1 MAGHLLGSIT
11 PSQAWA
17 ILQRHARDEI
27 APLRLRELCRDND
40 RVSSLVAVYNSTTET
55 TQTQTDG
62 SAGSS
67 SSSSDHTIIV
77 DLSRQHM
84 TDATLNHL
92 LNLAASQQLKPFITR
107 IAWGQN
113 NPRRPVQPSSA
124 IRRNN
129 KNANKKNKKQPKVNM
144 PNHLK
149 EFQMAAALQPVTG
162 AGAAADTDDD
172 PSSSMMPSM
181 HLALRVPP
189 DKGYIMLA
197 AADGTNVL
205 TGIHQEW
212 HRIERFAESVRR
224 GQLRGGSGQM
234 LRDIVVVGR
243 GTAVAALQFV
253 YAVLQKDERA
263 VIASRFGLAS
273 DQHSNRMRLANL
285 TGGGQHPASNSAH
298 VSGRRILFL
307 TSLDPNAAAAL
318 TADLDPATTLV
329 VSIALQGNEETGLVT
344 SALKNWLLKSSLGN
358 NNRKTESVLSKHMI
372 LITGNDR
379 VATVINK
386 PESVYVIPAHSRCEA
401 FTSFSVA
408 TLLPLSVVFGWSL
421 VQDFLAGGHDM
432 DTHFVETNPRHN
444 VPVLLALADVWN
456 DAFLDATARAVI
468 PFTESLAA
476 FPAFVG
482 ALESQTCGQS
492 PATETRHSNS
502 LRNHSPMCSSM
513 VLDGRLDG
521 SLDRSF
527 YQSGKIINS
536 ELVIATDS
544 QIRFNAARSI
554 GAHGMEAVQ
563 TAQDA
568 LMCSFFAHAD
578 ELAFGVQA
586 TQQQQQQQQQHP
598 TPTAATTAD
607 YSFSSSAVSV
617 SPNTAKTNLFGSSSD
632 LSRGNRPSV
641 LLMCGKLDAFT
652 CGQLVALTEHRA
664 VVKAHLWGVDPFV
677 RQGGSSLRRDRTDE
691 LKSDLGKLFTSPPDA
706 EEEEDG
712 DDGEEGHLSFSTKTL
727 LSHYANRMRNER
739 NS

>member
-1 MAGHLLGSIT
+1 MGSIT

-62 SAGSS
+62 STSS
-67 SSSSDHTIIV
+67 RTSSSSDHTIIV

-113 NPRRPVQPSSA
+113 NPRRPVQPSIPRNKNA
-124 IRRNN
+124 KKNN
-129 KNANKKNKKQPKVNM
+129 KNNKQPKVNM

-149 EFQMAAALQPVTG
+149 EFQMAAALQPVHG
-162 AGAAADTDDD
+162 AGTADTDD
-172 PSSSMMPSM
+172 PSSMMTSTSMMPSM
-181 HLALRVPP
+181 HLALRVPK

-273 DQHSNRMRLANL
+273 DQNSNRMRLANL
-285 TGGGQHPASNSAH
+285 TGGGHPSSNSAH

-358 NNRKTESVLSKHMI
+358 NRKTESVLSKHMI

-386 PESVYVIPAHSRCEA
+386 PESVYVLPAHSRCEA

-421 VQDFLAGGHDM
+421 VEDFLAGGHDM

-444 VPVLLALADVWN
+444 LPVLLALADVWN

-492 PATETRHSNS
+492 PATEMRHSNS
-502 LRNHSPMCSSM
+502 LRNHSPVCSSM

-544 QIRFNAARSI
+544 QIQFNAARSI

-586 TQQQQQQQQQHP
+586 TQQQQQQHSSP
-598 TPTAATTAD
+598 TATTAD
-607 YSFSSSAVSV
+607 YSFSSSAVSA
-617 SPNTAKTNLFGSSSD
+617 SPNTAKNHLSGSSD
-632 LSRGNRPSV
+632 LSRGNRPSL

-664 VVKAHLWGVDPFV
+664 VVKAHLWGADPFV
-677 RQGGSSLRRDRTDE
+677 REGGSSLRRDRTDE
-691 LKSDLGKLFTSPPDA
+691 LKSDLVKLFTSPPNA
-706 EEEEDG
+706 AAAEEEEEDG
-712 DDGEEGHLSFSTKTL
+712 DDGEEQHLSFSTKTL